1 MSIRKK
7 RNFRDLQLPSTSLGP
22 RTADSDSAE
31 PIPTRHAPLGPRKR
45 APQLHENG
53 ITADPFSPDAA
64 SIQASL
70 SNTIASLD
78 RKPKYK
84 EFDLKNDTDFT
95 ILQELGQGNGGSVMK
110 VQHVP
115 TGTVMAKKIVL
126 IDAKPAE
133 RKKIVLELQIM
144 HDCDS
149 QYIVSSYGAYLAEPN
164 ICICMEFMDKGSFD
178 GIYKRI
184 GAIDIRVVGKVAVA
198 VLEGLRYLYDVHRI
212 IHRDIKPSNI
222 LCNSSGDIKLCDFG
236 VSGEL
241 VNSIANTFVGTSI
254 YMSVR
259 LSSPSPSPS
268 YLSFPYSLASLIL
281 VCYSTLTRSLCSLPQ
296 PERIQGAT
304 YSVKSDIWSL
314 GITLIELSVGQFPFS
329 GSFSDSEDNDNDSDL
344 EHDRDSDMPPPPP
357 PKDSSPFTPS
367 SPHSSGNGGDAT
379 PNPRDS
385 LQIPSS
391 AARRRRR
398 SKGVSLHGGGMMM
411 SIIEL
416 MHQIVNEPSP
426 RLPQGKFGREADEF
440 VNACLEKEVERRGT
454 PRELFDYAWISN
466 SRENGMDMK
475 AWAATF

>member
-7 RNFRDLQLPSTSLGP
+7 RNFRDLQLPSTALGP
-22 RTADSDSAE
+22 NVDTE
-31 PIPTRHAPLGPRKR
+31 PVPSRVAPLGPRR
-45 APQLHENG
+45 RPLAIRENG
-53 ITADPFSPDAA
+53 SNAHVVDPSPLDDF
-64 SIQASL
+64 QPSL
-70 SNTIASLD
+70 SSTIASMD
-78 RKPKYK
+78 PKPQY
-84 EFDLKNDTDFT
+84 FDLKNDDFN

-133 RKKIVLELQIM
+133 RKKILLELQIM

-149 QYIVSSYGAYLAEPN
+149 PYIVSSYGAYLAEPN

-184 GAIDIRVVGKVAVA
+184 GAIDIKVVGKVAVA
-198 VLEGLRYLYDVHRI
+198 VLEGLRYLYDEHRI
-212 IHRDIKPSNI
+212 IHRDIKPSNV
-222 LCNSSGDIKLCDFG
+222 LCNSNGEIKLCDFG

-254 YMSVR
+254 YMS
-259 LSSPSPSPS
+259 
-268 YLSFPYSLASLIL
+268 
-281 VCYSTLTRSLCSLPQ
+281 

-329 GSFSDSEDNDNDSDL
+329 GSFSDSEDSDH
-344 EHDRDSDMPPPPP
+344 EHDRENE
-357 PKDSSPFTPS
+357 
-367 SPHSSGNGGDAT
+367 PHSN
-379 PNPRDS
+379 RDS
-385 LQIPSS
+385 LQVPLS
-391 AARRRRR
+391 AATRRRNRRR

-426 RLPQGKFGREADEF
+426 RLPSGKFGADAEAF
-440 VNACLEKEVERRGT
+440 VNGCLEKDIKTRRT
-454 PRELFDYAWISN
+454 PAQLFDYAWIQH
-466 SRENGMDMK
+466 SRTNAVDMK

>member
-7 RNFRDLQLPSTSLGP
+7 RNFRDLQLPATSLGP
-22 RTADSDSAE
+22 RTADSDSTE

-45 APQLHENG
+45 APPLHENG
-53 ITADPFSPDAA
+53 IAADPLTPDAA

-254 YMSVR
+254 YMS
-259 LSSPSPSPS
+259 
-268 YLSFPYSLASLIL
+268 
-281 VCYSTLTRSLCSLPQ
+281 

-344 EHDRDSDMPPPPP
+344 EHERDSDMPPPPP

-367 SPHSSGNGGDAT
+367 HPHSNGNGGDAT

>member
-1 MSIRKK
+1 
-7 RNFRDLQLPSTSLGP
+7 
-22 RTADSDSAE
+22 
-31 PIPTRHAPLGPRKR
+31 
-45 APQLHENG
+45 
-53 ITADPFSPDAA
+53 
-64 SIQASL
+64 
-70 SNTIASLD
+70 
-78 RKPKYK
+78 
-84 EFDLKNDTDFT
+84 
-95 ILQELGQGNGGSVMK
+95 MK

-133 RKKIVLELQIM
+133 RKKILLELQIM

-149 QYIVSSYGAYLAEPN
+149 PYIVSSYGAYLAEPN

-184 GAIDIRVVGKVAVA
+184 GAIDIKVVGKVAVS

-212 IHRDIKPSNI
+212 IHRDIKPSNV
-222 LCNSSGDIKLCDFG
+222 LCNSDGEVKLCDFG

-254 YMSVR
+254 YMS
-259 LSSPSPSPS
+259 
-268 YLSFPYSLASLIL
+268 
-281 VCYSTLTRSLCSLPQ
+281 

-329 GSFSDSEDNDNDSDL
+329 GSFSDSEDSDL
-344 EHDRDSDMPPPPP
+344 EHDEDEPRS
-357 PKDSSPFTPS
+357 
-367 SPHSSGNGGDAT
+367 HQ
-379 PNPRDS
+379 RDS
-385 LQIPSS
+385 LQVPLS
-391 AARRRRR
+391 AATRRRNRRR

-426 RLPQGKFGREADEF
+426 RLPSGKFGADAEDF
-440 VNACLEKEVERRGT
+440 VNGCLEKDIDARRT
-454 PRELFDYAWISN
+454 PAQLFDYAWIEH
-466 SRENGMDMK
+466 SRQNGVDMK